1 MKVLI
6 ADKFEKSGLDGLQKL
21 NCEVLYQPDLKDAT
35 LAEAL
40 ASTKADVLVVRS
52 TKVTEPILAAGFLS
66 LVIRAGAGY
75 DTIDMAAASRRGIY
89 VSNCPGRNSIAVAEL
104 AFGLI
109 LSLDRRIPDNVAEL
123 RAGKWNKK
131 EFSKARGLYGR
142 TLGLLGFG
150 SIGQEMAKRAQAFG
164 MNLTVWSEI
173 GVEVDRSGLPV
184 DLPLLVKLRP
194 SSGYP
199 IEPHVEVMNTPAE
212 VAERCDI
219 LSVHVALNDKTRGL
233 INADVF
239 SRMKQGAYFVNT
251 ARGEVVDYKALEVAV
266 KEKNIRVALDVYA
279 KEPATP
285 TADFADDLMSLPN
298 VYGTHH
304 IGASTDQ
311 AQEAIAAETVR
322 IVQIY
327 KQTGRVPERR
337 EPGAQDPRQQRS
349 GRPAPGQAWRAGGR
363 VRPVARS
370 GHQRA
375 GNREHHL
382 RECRG
387 GRGPDQHRGRSDR
400 HRAQR
405 HQVETRHSRCPGRR
419 DGRACHGLIAGGFN
433 ETRSASWRHHES
445 STSQPV
451 RRSCPFPFSRKRS
464 ATWSACPAWACPSWR

>member
-6 ADKFEKSGLDGLQKL
+6 ADKFEKSGLDGLQQL
-21 NCEVLYQPDLKDAT
+21 GCEVLYQPDLKDAA

-40 ASTKADVLVVRS
+40 ASSKADVLVVRS
-52 TKVTEPILAAGFLS
+52 TKVTEPILAAGCLS
-66 LVIRAGAGY
+66 LVVRAGAGF

-131 EFSKARGLYGR
+131 EYSKARGLHGR

-164 MNLTVWSEI
+164 MNLVVWSEI

-194 SSGYP
+194 SSGFP
-199 IEPHVEVMNTPAE
+199 LEPRVEVVNTPAE
-212 VAERCDI
+212 AAERCDI
-219 LSVHVALNDKTRGL
+219 LSVHVALNEKTRGL
-233 INADVF
+233 INAEVF
-239 SRMKQGAYFVNT
+239 SRMKPGSFFVNT
-251 ARGEVVDYKALEVAV
+251 ARGEVVDYKALEAAV

-285 TADFADDLMSLPN
+285 TADFSDTIMALPN

-311 AQEAIAAETVR
+311 AQEAIATETVR
-322 IVQIY
+322 IIQTY
-327 KQTGRVPERR
+327 KLSGRVPNVVNLARKTPATHVLVVRHQDKPGVLADVFDRLR
-337 EPGAQDPRQQRS
+337 ETGINVQETENIIFAN
-349 GRPAPGQAWRAGGR
+349 AEAA
-363 VRPVARS
+363 VARINIEGELTAEVLAAIKS
-370 GHQRA
+370 
-375 GNREHHL
+375 NPTIL
-382 RECRG
+382 
-387 GRGPDQHRGRSDR
+387 DV
-400 HRAQR
+400 
-405 HQVETRHSRCPGRR
+405 QVVAMT
-419 DGRACHGLIAGGFN
+419 
-433 ETRSASWRHHES
+433 
-445 STSQPV
+445 
-451 RRSCPFPFSRKRS
+451 
-464 ATWSACPAWACPSWR
+464 ATA